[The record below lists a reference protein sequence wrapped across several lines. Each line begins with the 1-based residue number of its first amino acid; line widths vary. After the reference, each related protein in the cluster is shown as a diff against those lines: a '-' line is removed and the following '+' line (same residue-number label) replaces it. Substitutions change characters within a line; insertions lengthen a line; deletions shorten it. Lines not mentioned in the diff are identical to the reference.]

1 MPQQNSPMHNRG
13 LKDDIRDYWSIRAA
27 TYDLSPG
34 HGAMTSAEAW
44 AWLALIRSHLGPG
57 EGRKALDLGCG
68 TGTMSLLLHRMGF
81 QATGLDLTEPMMEPA
96 RRKAAEAMAPISFLA
111 ADAEN
116 TMEPA
121 AAHDAILARNLFWT
135 LPDPE
140 AALRDWF
147 RILRPG
153 GRLMIIDG
161 DFAHLSWL
169 ERLAPVLDRLFG
181 KLEDGHSLVTEDQ
194 WREHRRIMAQ
204 LPYGKG
210 LRDGDVAALCA
221 RAGFTGLR
229 REGLGSVLNSRHPNR
244 LSRAALVARSQH
256 RFVVSAV
263 KPRA

>member
-1 MPQQNSPMHNRG
+1 MRNRG

-34 HGAMTSAEAW
+34 HGAMAPAEAA

-68 TGTMSLLLHRMGF
+68 TGTMSLLLHRAGF
-81 QATGLDLTEPMMEPA
+81 RVTGLDMTEPMMEHA
-96 RRKAAEAMAPISFLA
+96 RRKAAEAAAPITFLL

-116 TMEPA
+116 TMEPT

-153 GRLMIIDG
+153 GGLMIIDG
-161 DFAHLSWL
+161 DFARPSWL
-169 ERLAPVLDRLFG
+169 ERLAPLLDRLFG
-181 KLEDGHSLVTEDQ
+181 RLEDGHSQVTEEQ
-194 WREHRRIMAQ
+194 WREHHRIMAQ
-204 LPYGKG
+204 LPYGRG
-210 LRDGDVAALCA
+210 LRDRDVAALFA
-221 RAGFTGLR
+221 RAGFTGIR
-229 REGLGSVLNSRHPNR
+229 REGLGPVVKSRHPDR

-256 RFVVSAV
+256 RFVVSGE
-263 KPRA
+263 KPLPVFRV